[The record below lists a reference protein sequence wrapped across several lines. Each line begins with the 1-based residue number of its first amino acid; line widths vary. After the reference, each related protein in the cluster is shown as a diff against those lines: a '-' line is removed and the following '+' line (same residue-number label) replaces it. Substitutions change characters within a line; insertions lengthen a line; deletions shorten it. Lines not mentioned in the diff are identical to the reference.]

1 MDVIEQEQLSF
12 AQALNHWYYRAKY
25 SAMVDWIRSTDLNTE
40 TARVG
45 DFGCGAGLF
54 LSLLIQGSVFQN
66 KNLVGIDSAYGKE
79 EVLSQSG
86 VRVVPSLEK
95 EGQFDLFLLMDVLE
109 HIQDD
114 RGALRSVLDHCRPGG
129 YLFVTVPAME
139 WLWSGHDIYL
149 GHKRRYSVKSLGE
162 LFKSEPA
169 LEIIGLHYFYAS
181 ILPIAVPLR
190 LMRRW
195 QKDRTDSDMRST
207 SKIFD
212 FFLQAILKIET
223 RLMKGNQIA
232 GLSVMALCRKKF

>member
-12 AQALNHWYYRAKY
+12 TQALNHWYYRSKY
-25 SAMVDWIRSTDLNTE
+25 RAMVDWIRSTDLNTE

-54 LSLLIQGSVFQN
+54 LSLLIQGSVFQK

-79 EVLSQSG
+79 EVLNQSG

-95 EGQFDLFLLMDVLE
+95 EGKFDLFLLMDVLE

-114 RGALRSVLDHCRPGG
+114 RGALRSVMDHCRPGG

-162 LFKSEPA
+162 LFKSEPG

-190 LMRRW
+190 LLRKR
-195 QKDRTDSDMRST
+195 QKNRTWSDMRPA
-207 SKIFD
+207 SKIIN
-212 FFLQAILKIET
+212 LIILKVLSIES
-223 RLMKGNQIA
+223 RFMKKNRFA
-232 GLSVMALCRKKF
+232 GLTVMAFCRKK